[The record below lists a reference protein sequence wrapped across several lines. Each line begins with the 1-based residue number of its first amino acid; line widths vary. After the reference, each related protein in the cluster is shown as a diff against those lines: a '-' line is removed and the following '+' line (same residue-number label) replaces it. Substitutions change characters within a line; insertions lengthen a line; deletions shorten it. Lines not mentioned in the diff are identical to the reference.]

1 MVDPVTFTKIADY
14 TIGTSVEFGGPYGV
28 AFDGTYMWFAT
39 GGHSV
44 IRVAVA
50 GAAQDEFT
58 VGIAPR
64 ALTFDGT
71 NIWVANFGSNDVTE
85 IPAATGIPATTW
97 IAGTNPAGI
106 AFDGTNV
113 WVANSGSNNASRM

>member
-1 MVDPVTFTKIADY
+1 
-14 TIGTSVEFGGPYGV
+14 
-28 AFDGTYMWFAT
+28 MWFAT
-39 GGHSV
+39 GGHTV

-50 GAAQDEFT
+50 GAAQDEFS

-64 ALTFDGT
+64 ALTFDGA

-85 IPAATGIPATTW
+85 LVAATGAFVSTW

-113 WVANSGSNNASRM
+113 WAANSGSNNSSRL